1 MGEMVQ
7 TKLEDFSE
15 IRESKSWQEIDEHNR
30 YAMKRIHRNHVAKM
44 SDILNE
50 AFSRL
55 FDGDQYIRGGVE
67 NVEGKNL

>member
-15 IRESKSWQEIDEHNR
+15 IRESKSWQEIEEIHEHNR
-30 YAMKRIHRNHVAKM
+30 LAMKRIHRNHVAKM

-55 FDGDQYIRGGVE
+55 FDADHYIRRV
-67 NVEGKNL
+67 

>member
-7 TKLEDFSE
+7 TRIDDFSIPE
-15 IRESKSWQEIDEHNR
+15 KSSKTWQEIDEHNR
-30 YAMKRIHRNHVAKM
+30 LAMKRIHRNHVAKM

-50 AFSRL
+50 VFSRL

-67 NVEGKNL
+67 NVED

>member
-30 YAMKRIHRNHVAKM
+30 YAMK
-44 SDILNE
+44 NE
-50 AFSRL
+50 YYKHLTFMERL
-55 FDGDQYIRGGVE
+55 FAKIVE
-67 NVEGKNL
+67 DLEKKRC